1 MRKRLCRQGRVP
13 TVETYIAEVREGKWD
28 NVGYDMTGEF
38 PLGYLGMIL
47 ISQRILQKLVHQS
60 VASKTRNP
68 RVLIEHLETSQHRTM
83 PTEPKRQLSVDRSL
97 SRLSLPRQSVPIW
110 KRSVQFMQS
119 MSELIMVDVLPD
131 QGILT
136 FSHNGAFAQKAI
148 LPGCLGTVQR
158 GHGSGG
164 CIEET
169 QQHQGAS
176 LRRNILRRLL
186 ICRLIHSP
194 STSESTRRQ
203 SLAVYG

>member
-38 PLGYLGMIL
+38 PSGYFGMIL
-47 ISQRILQKLVHQS
+47 ISQRILQKLVRQS

-68 RVLIEHLETSQHRTM
+68 RVLIEHLETSLHRTM

-97 SRLSLPRQSVPIW
+97 SRLFLPRQSVLIW
-110 KRSVQFMQS
+110 KRSVQSKES
-119 MSELIMVDVLPD
+119 MSELTMVDVLPD

-148 LPGCLGTVQR
+148 LSSCLGTVHR
-158 GHGSGG
+158 GHRSGG
-164 CIEET
+164 CAEEA
-169 QQHQGAS
+169 QQYQGAS
-176 LRRNILRRLL
+176 LSCNHLRLVL

-194 STSESTRRQ
+194 FTSESTRRQ